1 MGSVKIYVEGGV
13 GDSEALR
20 TACRRGFS
28 QFLEKAGLAGKMPR
42 VVPCGSRHEAYHS
55 FCTAL
60 RQNKKD
66 ELPLLLV
73 DSEVEVAPHHGP
85 WPHLHHHDQW
95 QKPAQAT
102 EDQAHLMVQCMETW
116 LVADVETLVAY
127 FKQGFN
133 RNPLPRNQDL
143 ESVAKAD
150 ILKALANATRP
161 LKKNAYD
168 KGQHSFALLALID
181 PDQVRQ
187 HCSHA
192 DRFIAFLLNRP

>member
-102 EDQAHLMVQCMETW
+102 EAQAHLMVGMVQ
-116 LVADVETLVAY
+116 
-127 FKQGFN
+127 
-133 RNPLPRNQDL
+133 
-143 ESVAKAD
+143 KAD
-150 ILKALANATRP
+150 GVLYKLISIC
-161 LKKNAYD
+161 
-168 KGQHSFALLALID
+168 HSERSLRSEESFD
-181 PDQVRQ
+181 
-187 HCSHA
+187 
-192 DRFIAFLLNRP
+192 

>member
-1 MGSVKIYVEGGV
+1 
-13 GDSEALR
+13 
-20 TACRRGFS
+20 
-28 QFLEKAGLAGKMPR
+28 
-42 VVPCGSRHEAYHS
+42 
-55 FCTAL
+55 
-60 RQNKKD
+60 
-66 ELPLLLV
+66 
-73 DSEVEVAPHHGP
+73 
-85 WPHLHHHDQW
+85 
-95 QKPAQAT
+95 
-102 EDQAHLMVQCMETW
+102 MVQCMETW